1 MITIEPVT
9 LELNGVRLEPMT
21 RAHAVNLAV
30 AASDGA
36 LWNLRVTSVPKPDE
50 AAAYVNTALT
60 MQEAG
65 SRLPFVVRELSG
77 GKVIGSSSYHD
88 IVRDVDRVEIGY
100 TWYAQSWQRTHVN
113 TTCKLMLLRHAFE
126 TLGCKVVGFRTDNF
140 NLASQRAI
148 ERLGAKRDGVIRHHH
163 LRRDG
168 TVRDTVLYSITAGE
182 WPEIEAHLQ
191 DKLAQRANRD
201 GVRRAN

>member
-1 MITIEPVT
+1 MITIAPVT
-9 LELNGVRLEPMT
+9 LELNGIRLEPMT
-21 RAHAVNLAV
+21 RAHAVNLAA

-36 LWNLRVTSVPKPDE
+36 LWNLRVTSVPRPDE
-50 AAAYVNTALT
+50 AAAYVAKALS

-65 SRLPFVVRELSG
+65 ARLPFVVRELSG
-77 GKVIGSSSYHD
+77 GKIIGSTSYHG
-88 IVRDVDRVEIGY
+88 IVREVDRLEIGY

-113 TTCKLMLLRHAFE
+113 TSCKLMLLRHAFE

-140 NLASQRAI
+140 NFTSQRAI

-168 TVRDTVLYSITAGE
+168 TVRDTVMYSITLGE
-182 WPEIEAHLQ
+182 WPEIDAHLK
-191 DKLAQRANRD
+191 DKLAQRASRD
-201 GVRRAN
+201 GARRAD

>member
-1 MITIEPVT
+1 MISLEPVT
-9 LELNGVRLEPMT
+9 LEFNGIRLEPMT

-36 LWNLRVTSVPKPDE
+36 LWNIRVTSVPKPDE
-50 AAAYVNTALT
+50 TAAYVNNALS
-60 MQEAG
+60 MLDAG
-65 SRLPFVVRELSG
+65 TRLPFVVRELSG
-77 GKVIGSSSYHD
+77 GKIIGSTSYHD
-88 IVRDVDRVEIGY
+88 ILREVDRVEIGY

-113 TTCKLMLLRHAFE
+113 TSCKLMLLRHAFE

-148 ERLGAKRDGVIRHHH
+148 ERLGARRDGVIRHHA

-168 TVRDTVLYSITAGE
+168 TVRDTVMYSITAGE
-182 WPEIEAHLQ
+182 WPEIEAHLK
-191 DKLAQRANRD
+191 DKLAQRVLRD
-201 GVRRAN
+201 GGRRAD